1 MLKTNPYHLLQ
12 SVVSL
17 TSTRD
22 QFALETCLIR
32 TLQEIISAYCISF
45 YEIEDRSDHHL
56 LNAVVSMNAQH
67 DANEISTEANRLSIV
82 MEHDD
87 GILSS
92 YLTNSQIVVE
102 SKLHTGVR
110 VIHPVQGINKIIG
123 FLIIDCASLI
133 QKDQDLAAGFMRIY
147 YNWLQLINDN
157 ERDTLTG
164 LLNRKTFDAH
174 IEKTLVAAHAGK
186 KRSEDTDHPDYLAI
200 LDIDHFKKI
209 NDKFGHLYGDEVLLL
224 FSSIMRQAFRESDQL
239 FRYGGEEFVVI
250 LKNARADMAMNILQR
265 FRKKVE
271 AHTFPQIG
279 SITVSI
285 GFVTIAGQNLPSTVI
300 EQADHALYHA
310 KEHGRNQVCSFE
322 ALQAEGQAYSEI
334 AYSNDIEM
342 F

>member
-12 SVVSL
+12 SVVNL

-22 QFALETCLIR
+22 QFALETCLIK
-32 TLQEIISAYCISF
+32 TLQEIISAYCITF
-45 YEIEDRSDHHL
+45 YEIEERNDHHV
-56 LNAVVSMNAQH
+56 LNVLVSMNTQDH
-67 DANEISTEANRLSIV
+67 ANQSSMEANHLSVV
-82 MEHDD
+82 MEQDES
-87 GILSS
+87 IFTS
-92 YLTNSQIVVE
+92 YLTNSQVVIK
-102 SKLHTGVR
+102 SKLHPGVR
-110 VIHPVQGINKIIG
+110 VIHPVQGINKITG
-123 FLIIDCASLI
+123 FLIIDCESLI
-133 QKDQDLAAGFMRIY
+133 QKDQDMAAGFMRIY

-164 LLNRKTFDAH
+164 LLNRKTFDAQ
-174 IEKTLVAAHAGK
+174 IEKTLTAAHSER
-186 KRSEDTDHPDYLAI
+186 KRSEDIDHPDYLAI

-224 FSSIMRQAFRESDQL
+224 FSNIMRQTFRDSDQL

-250 LKNARADMAMNILQR
+250 LKNVPADMAMNILQR

-279 SITVSI
+279 NVTVSI
-285 GFVTIAGQNLPSTVI
+285 GFVTIAEQNLPSTVI

-322 ALQAEGQAYSEI
+322 VLQTEGQVYSEV